1 MATGRLVKYED
12 WDIFLVTCFM
22 DYDLDEV
29 WECRDDVMQIIKN
42 SKRKS
47 SWLNRMFA
55 KLSRM

>member
-1 MATGRLVKYED
+1 
-12 WDIFLVTCFM
+12 M

-29 WECRDDVMQIIKN
+29 WECRDKVIQIIKD

-55 KLSRM
+55 KLLGK